1 MPSKLYIS
9 NCANSINLCIDS
21 KGLNIFLHP
30 LNFSMLAKEFGTEME
45 FWPRYLSLRVI
56 DKEYYSA
63 SEESRKRWKFL
74 RHLPLSTPFTVVE
87 VDLSEFVSEEVMTEF
102 ASQIDYRKTRRTQR
116 AKEEKK
122 MEKIIAERE
131 RKLWKIPVVP
141 HVRIPSP
148 DIILN
153 LM

>member
-1 MPSKLYIS
+1 MMICFIVFCSTD
-9 NCANSINLCIDS
+9 A

-30 LNFSMLAKEFGTEME
+30 LNFSMLLKEFGTEMTD
-45 FWPRYLSLRVI
+45 WPRYLSFRVI

-63 SEESRKRWKFL
+63 CEETRKRWKFL
-74 RHLPLSTPFTVVE
+74 RHLPLSTPFIIIE
-87 VDLSEFVSEEVMTEF
+87 ADLDEFISPEVMTEF
-102 ASQIDYRKTRRTQR
+102 STQIAYRQNRRENR

-141 HVRIPSP
+141 QVISINYIAIKQLFINRE
-148 DIILN
+148 
-153 LM
+153 